1 MAHNKAGNDPEIEVV
16 PPEAGVAPKRGLFG
30 KFHNKQRVA
39 DTQEKVPDERSLGPK
54 SRKALFIVAVLALL
68 AMGCVGALLWLSS
81 GKTIFSVGGRSG
93 EWPGP
98 ASTGMAA
105 AATPSE
111 AKSLQGGANQTAEP
125 KAVLPTTPAPAVANV
140 GPTAA
145 MTGTTS
151 QASKGAQPEPTETLE
166 KFITAREA
174 TGTQKQTTELA
185 RLEAERAKHDLEST
199 KARLLKEQ
207 FEKNP
212 GLVLENAGGQ
222 PGVGAFRIPP
232 GAGMPGSREGQP
244 GQGEKPGLLQP
255 EGPGP
260 LVRVTQE
267 TPEGREAL
275 VLVNDRLSVVRE
287 GEPVGSYTVKG
298 ISTNGVTFI
307 DKAGRTIYRPLAA
320 VRGPEE
326 GRVAQGGPM
335 NAGPPTIPAPV
346 GPPQPS
352 GPYEDQPQAMQSPVP
367 HGAPG
372 QNPQGPPQGER

>member
-1 MAHNKAGNDPEIEVV
+1 MANSKPGNGPDIEVV
-16 PPEAGVAPKRGLFG
+16 PPEANDETKRPWRWKLRIKPKVNEAPEMLPYERGKGF
-30 KFHNKQRVA
+30 
-39 DTQEKVPDERSLGPK
+39 RSRGTVFVVSAL
-54 SRKALFIVAVLALL
+54 ALF
-68 AMGCVGALLWLSS
+68 AMGFAGALLWLSS

-93 EWPGP
+93 EWPAH
-98 ASTGMAA
+98 ASPGMAA

-111 AKSLQGGANQTAEP
+111 VKSPQGGASQTMET
-125 KAVLPTTPAPAVANV
+125 KAVPPTNLAPPVANAA
-140 GPTAA
+140 PTAA
-145 MTGTTS
+145 LAGPTS
-151 QASKGAQPEPTETLE
+151 QPSKGAQPQPTETLE
-166 KFITAREA
+166 KFISAREA

-222 PGVGAFRIPP
+222 PGAGAFRIPP

-244 GQGEKPGLLQP
+244 GPGEKPGLLQP

-287 GEPVGSYTVKG
+287 GEPVGSYTVKT
-298 ISTNGVTFI
+298 ITTNGVTFM

-326 GRVAQGGPM
+326 GRLAPGGQM

-346 GPPQPS
+346 GPPQTA

-367 HGAPG
+367 HGATS
-372 QNPQGPPQGER
+372 QNPQGRSREER